1 MKRGIRGS
9 GAFAVVRTYDPA
21 IEWDALPTP
30 DLNEFLQTR
39 DPALLEGRYID
50 GERPTVFHCRPLSQS
65 EARDVRGRSDADK
78 YERCFSL
85 CVTRVE
91 ALFVDDGSPDGA
103 RETWTRPNDGQ
114 KARPLSDGVLDRFSF
129 GDVQHVGQVIF
140 AASFS
145 SPDRPL
151 YVPLLDTCR
160 DATTAAELSYRRR
173 RAALM
178 SASENSAASKRA
190 VAAAS
195 PAAPSDSSG

>member
-9 GAFAVVRTYDPA
+9 GAFAVIRTYDPA
-21 IEWDALPTP
+21 IEWDAVPTP

-39 DPALLEGRYID
+39 DPALLENRYID
-50 GERPTVFHCRPLSQS
+50 GDRPTVFHCRPLSQS
-65 EARDVRGRSDADK
+65 EARDVRGRADADK
-78 YERCFSL
+78 FERCFSL

-91 ALFVDDGSPDGA
+91 HLFKDDGSNDG
-103 RETWTRPNDGQ
+103 EGVHESWTRPNDSQ
-114 KARPLSDGVLDRFSF
+114 KARPLSDSVLDRFAYH
-129 GDVQHVGQVIF
+129 DVQHVGQVIF

-173 RAALM
+173 RAARM
-178 SASENSAASKRA
+178 SATENSAADRPQ
-190 VAAAS
+190 AAAPT
-195 PAAPSDSSG
+195 PAAPSV